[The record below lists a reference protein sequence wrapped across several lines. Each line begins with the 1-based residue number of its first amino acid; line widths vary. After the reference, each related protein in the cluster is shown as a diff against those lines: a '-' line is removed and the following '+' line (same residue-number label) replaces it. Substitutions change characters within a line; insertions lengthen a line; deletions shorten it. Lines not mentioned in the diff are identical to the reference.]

1 MVLGFILSL
10 EKDKNIK
17 TQKNYARI
25 NPQQRQSQM
34 VALVIIARV
43 KTSENEPSNQNI
55 CTTPLDDQGGYPGLL
70 KCRKNVING
79 MYNFNPLLR
88 CRIHGLYHSFGKPS

>member
-34 VALVIIARV
+34 VASVIIARV
-43 KTSENEPSNQNI
+43 KTSENEPSNQDI
-55 CTTPLDDQGGYPGLL
+55 CTTSLDDSKKVALVIIIIYNDIFVCIWSMYDVMIALL
-70 KCRKNVING
+70 QTG
-79 MYNFNPLLR
+79 
-88 CRIHGLYHSFGKPS
+88 SE